1 MKRKSPKLSYLENA
15 RFENDIEYIGLEIN
29 ENPKEKMILNDM
41 TFDSCIFNKIDFSN
55 MILNN
60 VSFLDCIF
68 RECDLANK
76 EFENIFIIRTEF
88 FNSRLTGVN
97 ISKSKLQDVLF
108 GDSLMNYFAISDCAV
123 ENTEF
128 INCNLISSRLFNLKL
143 KNTEFKESVMRD
155 FEVINTSL
163 KGIDLSTD
171 EISNLLVNI
180 GDIAGIKVNMSQ
192 AIDLLKLL
200 EIEVK

>member
-1 MKRKSPKLSYLENA
+1 
-15 RFENDIEYIGLEIN
+15 
-29 ENPKEKMILNDM
+29 
-41 TFDSCIFNKIDFSN
+41 
-55 MILNN
+55 
-60 VSFLDCIF
+60 
-68 RECDLANK
+68 
-76 EFENIFIIRTEF
+76 
-88 FNSRLTGVN
+88 
-97 ISKSKLQDVLF
+97 
-108 GDSLMNYFAISDCAV
+108 MNYFTISDCAV